1 MKQKKTLVKHSRMFD
16 TSKTRLSILGVPAI
30 KGNDGY
36 KTWLKKHREE
46 LISRLVEIQPNKGL
60 TDNTP
65 SVPFYD
71 SFARIILAA
80 LTCVSAHDAD
90 GIARN
95 LSNSKDSLASSLSW
109 QTTFSHPAWTA
120 DEFELLTAFWEL
132 LLTELKK
139 LLENVKDDGKHLAI
153 LRSIYSNWQSL
164 CDFSE
169 VDAAT
174 GYSKYTIVGF
184 IMDDLSDLSDIILS
198 SIQPPS
204 TTAEPDML
212 DKKSKFDKSKGKG
225 SYVNL
230 RFPEKGKVR
239 MHIQNDQNG
248 VHYRINNKTYFIT
261 HPEGIWFVDK
271 LIDANLSG
279 EQYVCEPRPPK
290 GGAFRNYAFKSS
302 TAKERKER
310 DAREFYNA
318 HIEVKLGPRSPNG
331 TLVRLNP
338 YGADRKRPPNANKNE
353 KVGLIKPS

>member
-1 MKQKKTLVKHSRMFD
+1 MKQKKTLVKHPRMSG
-16 TSKTRLSILGVPAI
+16 TNKTLLSVLGVLAI

-36 KTWLKKHREE
+36 KTWLKNHREE
-46 LISRLVEIQPNKGL
+46 LISRLGELQPDKGFIN
-60 TDNTP
+60 NTP

-71 SFARIILAA
+71 SFARTMLSA
-80 LTCVSAHDAD
+80 LVCITAHDTG
-90 GIARN
+90 GIATK
-95 LSNSKDSLASSLSW
+95 LSKNMDSLASSLSW

-132 LLTELKK
+132 LLTELQK

-174 GYSKYTIVGF
+174 RCSKYTTAGF
-184 IMDDLSDLSDIILS
+184 IEEDLSDLSDVVLS
-198 SIQPPS
+198 SILPPS

-212 DKKSKFDKSKGKG
+212 DKKSKYDKSKGKG
-225 SYVNL
+225 AYVNL

-239 MHIQNDQNG
+239 MHIKNDQNG
-248 VHYRINNKTYFIT
+248 VHYRIDNKTYFIT

-338 YGADRKRPPNANKNE
+338 YGANRKGSKNANE
-353 KVGLIKPS
+353 T